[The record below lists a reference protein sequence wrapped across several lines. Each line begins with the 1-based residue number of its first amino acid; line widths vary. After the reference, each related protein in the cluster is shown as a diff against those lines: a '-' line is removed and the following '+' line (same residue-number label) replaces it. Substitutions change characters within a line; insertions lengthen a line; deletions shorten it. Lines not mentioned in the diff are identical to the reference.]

1 MERKNLK
8 IEHAKRRA
16 KERKSSVVVHRSP
29 RRPLL
34 AERLGERQNLEKKA
48 HLTSLRWKK
57 KKKKIY
63 SGLHSRWWSK
73 RTKNALQS
81 RLAMEKR
88 RKSNAKWR
96 SFLVPLLS
104 SRGCAIA
111 TSSALRKVKEQE
123 EKRSSK
129 IGRRSKA
136 WRFSSDVEEVRRK
149 VRRCKETHEEEGLR
163 WRSCWRRPGT
173 AWHAASQQSETAA
186 ADRFGRPVVDLERAS
201 RRAAAAASDTKH
213 GQTAWRPPVSFVPA
227 PASRRPRNVHRPN
240 RATDQIP
247 LRAQPTDRR
256 RSAHSPRSDDPLSK
270 PILSKPNFSLQR
282 RNVVSSSR
290 LISLPIFLFFFS
302 FRFRFAGFEYAGKIL
317 RASEECEEARV
328 VASTRRIDGNI
339 YCSATRKHS
348 DRGFIDS
355 LIYIRSIGSKPLE
368 VILSLPA
375 VALAVGKISQ
385 SRPRYRNTGIS
396 LAR

>member
-1 MERKNLK
+1 MEEEEEEDLQRSSFTVVVEENEERVTISTRHGKAKKIERKV
-8 IEHAKRRA
+8 AKLPRPSSLV
-16 KERKSSVVVHRSP
+16 ERMRNCDLVGV
-29 RRPLL
+29 
-34 AERLGERQNLEKKA
+34 KK
-48 HLTSLRWKK
+48 
-57 KKKKIY
+57 
-63 SGLHSRWWSK
+63 G
-73 RTKNALQS
+73 
-81 RLAMEKR
+81 
-88 RKSNAKWR
+88 
-96 SFLVPLLS
+96 
-104 SRGCAIA
+104 
-111 TSSALRKVKEQE
+111 VKEQE

-240 RATDQIP
+240 RATDQIS

-270 PILSKPNFSLQR
+270 PILSSKLLPPETKRRFEQSLNFSS
-282 RNVVSSSR
+282 NFS
-290 LISLPIFLFFFS
+290 FFFS

-348 DRGFIDS
+348 DPGFIDS